1 MVARNPTKCHPQ
13 SCHHDF
19 TEGES
24 HGGHFQHFQ
33 APVDW
38 INDFVNSVVRVGV
51 KVGCKLKKR
60 RTQSLPE
67 QQELERDLLYGAGGT
82 GDSGGGG
89 GSRDDYRARKEL
101 RFSLLQQW
109 IFAGYLRA

>member
-1 MVARNPTKCHPQ
+1 MNSRRNMVARNPTKCHPQ

-24 HGGHFQHFQ
+24 HGGHFQHFP

-51 KVGCKLKKR
+51 KGGCKLKKKKEG
-60 RTQSLPE
+60 PK
-67 QQELERDLLYGAGGT
+67 A
-82 GDSGGGG
+82 
-89 GSRDDYRARKEL
+89 SRSNK
-101 RFSLLQQW
+101 S
-109 IFAGYLRA
+109 